1 MAEQLTIPQEM
12 IDVAGIGVCL
22 EMGYE
27 PSFRPQREHAEQLAK
42 AALEAAGVPA
52 LKGATRSAQ

>member
-27 PSFRPQREHAEQLAK
+27 PSFRPQREHAEQLGRSVTP
-42 AALEAAGVPA
+42 EGQVRTP
-52 LKGATRSAQ
+52 GTRQ